1 MSRPIH
7 ALARQS
13 DSHFHCFFPI
23 HNDSTM
29 RCMQCS
35 AVQYNTPPSHLYAES
50 HDGVDNIIV
59 ILLERLDRL
68 LPADASLSHDEFDV
82 LGLES
87 RVVDLFAVVLFL
99 LCLCRLASLNGL
111 ALVAV
116 VVAGVVAG
124 GFLLG

>member
-1 MSRPIH
+1 
-7 ALARQS
+7 
-13 DSHFHCFFPI
+13 
-23 HNDSTM
+23 
-29 RCMQCS
+29 MQCS